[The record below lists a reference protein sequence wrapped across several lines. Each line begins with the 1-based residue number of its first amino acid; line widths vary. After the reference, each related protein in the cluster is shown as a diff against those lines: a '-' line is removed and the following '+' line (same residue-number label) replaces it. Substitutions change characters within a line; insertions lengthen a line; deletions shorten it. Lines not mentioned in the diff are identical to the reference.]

1 MEVQRRKSRRRRREA
16 RLKREDGWRVLGVT
30 SVGEEVYDRATWRG
44 ISSNIEWK

>member
-1 MEVQRRKSRRRRREA
+1 MEMEVQRRKSRRREA
-16 RLKREDGWRVLGVT
+16 RLREDGWRVLGVT